1 MAGSSTSSSKVAL
14 NSLIYTCSGLL
25 LKCFSL
31 FLLPLY
37 TSYLTTTDYGVT
49 NIANSFTHTM
59 SFIVAMS
66 LYSAIMRFY
75 VDLKEDKE
83 KLKQFY
89 GSVIVFVFLTCSLFG
104 ILSFFVRGLIS
115 KYIFGGMDFFP
126 IIFVCLISLAFNCQH
141 TIYDNIL
148 RSQQKAL
155 KCSVLSILYFF
166 ASVALNILFVV
177 GFEMGALGVLLANA
191 IATGLYTLYFIVD
204 MIRCREVTFCLNWGL
219 LKSALKY
226 SIPIMPHNLSTSITV
241 FVSNLLIGNTNTMA
255 ALGVYSV
262 ATQFGNMGD
271 TIQVYVNNAYGPW
284 LYEKLHAREEGYRE
298 SLRKVVNVLAAVIG
312 LFFIGIALFAH
323 DYIVLF
329 VDKSYV
335 DAWKYVAL
343 IIMVFAIKIP
353 YYFYVNVLFYY
364 KKASKLLFTA
374 TLTSSFINVALSS
387 VFIPLWGAYGSIL
400 ADALSMFVRVM
411 IIYVISRRV
420 EDIGLKFF
428 DFVKNIATIALF
440 VAAGLFFTFTKYSDV
455 FHIGDFLYRAGVVL
469 VYIFI
474 VFFSYRKTV
483 LEMIKGI
490 ISRRTKKHVSDKA
503 KD

>member
-1 MAGSSTSSSKVAL
+1 MQSSAASNSKVAL
-14 NSLIYTCSGLL
+14 NSLIYTFSGLL
-25 LKCFSL
+25 IKCFSL

-49 NIANSFTHTM
+49 NIASSFTHTM
-59 SFIVAMS
+59 SFVVAMS

-75 VDLKEDKE
+75 VDLKDDKN

-89 GSVIVFVFLTCSLFG
+89 GTIVSFVFCTCIAFG
-104 ILSFFVRGLIS
+104 FLSFLMRDVLS
-115 KYIFGGMDFFP
+115 EYVFGGMDFYP
-126 IIFVCLISLAFNCQH
+126 IIFVCLVSLVFTCQH

-155 KCSVLSILYFF
+155 KCSILSIIYFF
-166 ASVALNILFVV
+166 LSVALNIYFVV
-177 GFEMGALGVLLANA
+177 VAGMGALGVLLANA
-191 IATGLYTLYFIVD
+191 FSTGIYTVYFIID
-204 MIRCREVTFCLNWGL
+204 MVRMREITFCFNWQM

-226 SIPIMPHNLSTSITV
+226 SIPIMPHNLSTAITV
-241 FVSNLLIGNTNTMA
+241 FVSNLLIGNTSTLA
-255 ALGVYSV
+255 VLGVYSV

-284 LYEKLHAREEGYRE
+284 LYEKLHAKEEGYRE
-298 SLRKVVNVLAAVIG
+298 SLRKVVNVLASVVG

-329 VDKSYV
+329 VDEAYL

-364 KKASKLLFTA
+364 KKASRLLFTA
-374 TLTSSFINVALSS
+374 TLTSSFINVFISFAL
-387 VFIPLWGAYGSIL
+387 IPLLGAYGSIL
-400 ADALSMFVRVM
+400 ADAISMLARVI

-420 EDIGLKFF
+420 EDIGLKMF

-440 VAAGLFFTFTKYSDV
+440 IVVGLFFTFTKYSSV
-455 FHIGDFLYRAGVVL
+455 FNIGDFLYRVGVVFI
-469 VYIFI
+469 YIVL
-474 VFFSYRKTV
+474 VFFSYRRTV
-483 LEMIKGI
+483 LEMMKGMI
-490 ISRRTKKHVSDKA
+490 DRRKRRYENKA
-503 KD
+503 KN

>member
-1 MAGSSTSSSKVAL
+1 MANGSTSGGKVAL

-49 NIANSFTHTM
+49 NIANSFTNTM

-66 LYSAIMRFY
+66 LYSAVMRFY
-75 VDLKEDKE
+75 VDLKDDKE

-89 GSVIVFVFLTCSLFG
+89 GSVVVFVFLSCASFG
-104 ILSFFVRGLIS
+104 VLSFLAKDILS
-115 KYIFGGMDFFP
+115 KYIFDGMDFFP
-126 IIFVCLISLAFNCQH
+126 IIFVCLISLVFNCQH

-155 KCSVLSILYFF
+155 KCSVLSIIYFF
-166 ASVALNILFVV
+166 VSVTLNILFVV
-177 GFEMGALGVLLANA
+177 GFKMGALGVLLANS
-191 IATGLYTLYFIVD
+191 IATGLYTLYFIID
-204 MIRCREVTFCLNWGL
+204 MIRTGEITFCLNWGL

-226 SIPIMPHNLSTSITV
+226 SIPIMPHNLSTAITV

-284 LYEKLHAREEGYRE
+284 LYEKLHAREDGYRE

-364 KKASKLLFTA
+364 KKASRLLFTA
-374 TLTSSFINVALSS
+374 TLTSSFVNVLLSLF
-387 VFIPLWGAYGSIL
+387 FIPAMGAYGSIL
-400 ADALSMFVRVM
+400 ADAISMFVRVM
-411 IIYVISRRV
+411 IIYIISKRV
-420 EDIGLKFF
+420 EDIGLKFL
-428 DFVKNIATIALF
+428 DFVRNIAMIAVF

-455 FHIGDFLYRAGVVL
+455 FHLGDFLYRVGIVL
-469 VYIFI
+469 VYVSIT
-474 VFFSYRKTV
+474 FFSYRKTV
-483 LEMIKGI
+483 IEMIKGV
-490 ISRRTKKHVSDKA
+490 ISRRTKKTCQK
-503 KD
+503 